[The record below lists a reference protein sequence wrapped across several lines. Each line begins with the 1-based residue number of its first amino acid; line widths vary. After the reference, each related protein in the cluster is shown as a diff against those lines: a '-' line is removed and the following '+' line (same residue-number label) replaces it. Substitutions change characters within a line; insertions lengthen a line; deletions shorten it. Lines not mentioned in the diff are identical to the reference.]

1 MVVLG
6 QTLSHI
12 HCECRHRPAVV
23 AQCDIL
29 AVIMRYEY
37 NPDTLVLLMVCHCT
51 TCLLCSVQD
60 LEESS
65 GVGGRK
71 DILPIKNLSEET
83 QPTPEAAVL
92 VCRAL
97 QQALYAAVDY
107 LREYDE
113 MSPSEADS
121 ELS

>member
-1 MVVLG
+1 MK
-6 QTLSHI
+6 
-12 HCECRHRPAVV
+12 
-23 AQCDIL
+23 
-29 AVIMRYEY
+29 
-37 NPDTLVLLMVCHCT
+37 VLLH
-51 TCLLCSVQD
+51 SAQD
-60 LEESS
+60 LEERS

-71 DILPIKNLSEET
+71 DILPIKNLSTET
-83 QPTPEAAVL
+83 RPTPEAGVL

-113 MSPSEADS
+113 MNLSEEDS

>member
-1 MVVLG
+1 MHRLAFWHD
-6 QTLSHI
+6 QT
-12 HCECRHRPAVV
+12 CGVRA
-23 AQCDIL
+23 
-29 AVIMRYEY
+29 
-37 NPDTLVLLMVCHCT
+37 
-51 TCLLCSVQD
+51 VQD

-71 DILPIKNLSEET
+71 DILPIKNLSKET
-83 QPTPEAAVL
+83 EPTPEAGVL

-107 LREYDE
+107 LRECDYMDT
-113 MSPSEADS
+113 SEEDS